1 MTYERLFSPLKV
13 GGLTL
18 KNRVIM
24 PALHHLYTP
33 EGYATDRLKEYYWR
47 RAEGG
52 PALVI
57 VGGCKFDDYGASPAM
72 LDLSDDKF
80 IPGYKE
86 FTDGMHRRDTLVGVQ
101 LYHAG
106 AYTKREWIGGKEAIA
121 PSAVFS
127 KFSKQMPREMTR
139 EEIRTVIQREVDAA
153 LRAKAAC
160 FDLVEVLGSAGYL
173 INQFL
178 SPIKNLRT
186 DEYGGSWENR
196 LRFPRELV
204 TALRK
209 ALGPDFAL
217 CMRVAGND
225 FVPGSNDNEVAVE
238 FCKEMEKCGIDLFN
252 VTGGWH
258 ETTVPQLPG
267 ELPRGGFY
275 YLAAA
280 IKDAV
285 GVPVAASNRIND
297 PVVAEKFLALG
308 ISDLVCV
315 GRGMLADPDWVNKAR
330 CGRADEIRH
339 CVACNQGCLARTF
352 FGKAIECLVNA
363 ECGREAEFK
372 ERPSVAPKKIL
383 VVGGGPA
390 GCEFAL
396 RARQRGHNVTLWE
409 KESRL
414 GGQIYMASTPPGKSE
429 FNTLIKFYQ
438 TMLAKTGV
446 EVTLGKKATAFEIC
460 NAEFDEVVIATGM
473 KPRLMKV
480 QNDGTAAV
488 TTAYDILEGNKMAGR
503 CVLIIGGGSV
513 GCETAQYLASE
524 GAADAEE
531 VFFLLRHAAEK
542 PEKILHLMNTSRR
555 TVTIADIASIGTGF
569 EPGTGWPVMK
579 DLSRLHVER
588 FPFHRLERI
597 ENGTAILKNLQDGG
611 TETTIPCDTIVLAV
625 GAVPERALEE
635 ELEGFGLVT
644 HTIGDA
650 KTIGRII
657 DATRQAAELAQQ
669 IC

>member
-33 EGYATDRLKEYYWR
+33 EGYATARLKEYYWR

-80 IPGYKE
+80 IPGYRE
-86 FTDGMHRRDTLVGVQ
+86 FTDGMHQRDTLVGVQ

-106 AYTKREWIGGKEAIA
+106 AYTKREWIGGKEALA

-127 KFSKQMPREMTR
+127 KFSKEIPREMTQ
-139 EEIRTVIQREVDAA
+139 EDIRTVIQREVEAA
-153 LRAKAAC
+153 LRARDAG

-173 INQFL
+173 ISQFL

-209 ALGPDFAL
+209 ALGPDFTL

-225 FVPGSNDNEVAVE
+225 FVPGSNDNDVAVE

-258 ETTVPQLPG
+258 ETRVPQLPG

-285 GVPVAASNRIND
+285 TVPVAASNRIND
-297 PVVAEKFLALG
+297 PAVAEKFLALG

-315 GRGMLADPDWVNKAR
+315 GRGMLADPDWANKAR
-330 CGRADEIRH
+330 RGRADQIRH

-352 FGKAIECLVNA
+352 FGKPIECLVNA

-372 ERPSVAPKKIL
+372 GIPPVPAKKFL

-396 RARQRGHNVTLWE
+396 RAKQRGHRVTLWE
-409 KESRL
+409 KELRL
-414 GGQIYMASTPPGKSE
+414 GGQIYMASTPPGKNE
-429 FNTLIKFYQ
+429 FRTLVEFYQ
-438 TMLAKTGV
+438 TMLAETGV
-446 EVTLGKKATAFEIC
+446 EVMLGKEATVSEISSGG
-460 NAEFDEVVIATGM
+460 FDEVVIATGM
-473 KPRLMKV
+473 KPRLMPV
-480 QNDGTAAV
+480 QSDGTARV

-503 CVLIIGGGSV
+503 RVLVVGGGSV
-513 GCETAQYLASE
+513 GCETAQYLANE
-524 GAADAEE
+524 GAADAQE

-542 PEKILHLMNTSRR
+542 TEKVMNLMNNSRR
-555 TVTIADIASIGTGF
+555 TVTIADIVAIGTGF
-569 EPGTGWPVMK
+569 EAGTGWPVIK
-579 DLSRLHVER
+579 DLNRLHVDQR
-588 FPFHRLERI
+588 PFHTLERI
-597 ENGTAILKNLQDGG
+597 ENGTAILKNLKDGG
-611 TETTIPCDTIVLAV
+611 TETSILCDTVVLAV
-625 GAVPERALEE
+625 GAVSERTLAEKLQEC
-635 ELEGFGLVT
+635 GLTV
-644 HTIGDA
+644 HIIGDA
-650 KTIGRII
+650 KNVGKIM
-657 DATRQAAELAQQ
+657 DATRQAAELAKQ